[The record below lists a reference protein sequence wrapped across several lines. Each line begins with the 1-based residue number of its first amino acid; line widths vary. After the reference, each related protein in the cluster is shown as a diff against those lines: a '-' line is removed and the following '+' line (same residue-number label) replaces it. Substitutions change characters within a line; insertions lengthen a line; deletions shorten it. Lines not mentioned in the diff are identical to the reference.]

1 MATLN
6 QVDSQAL
13 LCDLLAWT
21 DITEYGERHYV
32 DTPNIAPLAHAHR
45 YEEAIKFCDGIIE
58 NHMIGYEQKKA
69 YLSPEQLRANRTASE
84 RILKPFREIKELMLQ
99 DDHDGIM
106 RILEANRAENISAM
120 LELFPK
126 MKKELDVQTT

>member
-1 MATLN
+1 MDT
-6 QVDSQAL
+6 QSL

-45 YEEAIKFCDGIIE
+45 YEEAIKFCDAIIE
-58 NHMIGYEQKKA
+58 QHRSVLEQEET
-69 YLSPEQLRANRTASE
+69 YLSPERLRASRTASE
-84 RILKPFREIKELMLQ
+84 RTLKPYRELKGLMLQ

-126 MKKELDVQTT
+126 MKKDPRFL